1 MPNQDVP
8 AVRINRSSSPS
19 NRHSK
24 AEEPQC
30 PEQSPKAGVSS
41 PPTDTILGMLQW
53 SAPSALTLGAL
64 MCGLSAVR
72 FAAEGDFGWSVKF
85 VLCACALDGLDGHV
99 ARFLGTSSSIGFE
112 MDSLCDLANFG
123 VTPALIV
130 YFWVK
135 SLPSSECNSE
145 GCRTEYIL
153 CWFACCIFASCC
165 CLRLARFNVAGHAE
179 KMDQQF
185 MSAEKHSPRPPVLRS
200 LMHNVRQKKMYF
212 QGVPAPVGAAYAL
225 APMMLRL
232 SLLPRLLGAVGER
245 GAWAIGRNGTAML
258 LLVTA
263 GLMVSPM
270 PTLSSK
276 MLKTDKDDTH
286 LRSRG
291 IASKALKLCGFA
303 GLCYVTWRFPFEV
316 VLLLDLGHLLSIPV
330 GVLLF
335 RCYASEKTD
344 KTH

>member
-1 MPNQDVP
+1 MPSEDVP
-8 AVRINRSSSPS
+8 AVRIGRSSSPG
-19 NRHSK
+19 NKHST

-30 PEQSPKAGVSS
+30 PEQSPNAVVSS

-64 MCGLSAVR
+64 VCGLSAVR
-72 FAAEGDFGWSVKF
+72 FAAEGNFGWSVKL

-99 ARFLGTSSSIGFE
+99 ARFLGTSSSMGFE

-135 SLPSSECNSE
+135 SLPSSECQSE
-145 GCRTEYIL
+145 GCRTEHIL
-153 CWFACCIFASCC
+153 GWFACCTFASCC
-165 CLRLARFNVAGHAE
+165 CLRLARFNVAGHSE
-179 KMDQQF
+179 QMDQQL
-185 MSAEKHSPRPPVLRS
+185 MAAEKHSPRPPVLRS
-200 LMHNVRQKKMYF
+200 LVHNVRQKKMYF

-232 SLLPRLLGAVGER
+232 SSLPRVVGAVGER
-245 GAWAIGRNGTAML
+245 GAWAIGRKGTAVL
-258 LLVTA
+258 LLVA
-263 GLMVSPM
+263 GCLMVSPL

-276 MLKTDKDDTH
+276 MLKTEKDDTL

-291 IASKALKLCGFA
+291 IISKFLKLCGVA
-303 GLCYVTWRFPFEV
+303 GLCCVTWMFPFEM

-335 RCYASEKTD
+335 RCYASENPD
-344 KTH
+344 KRD